1 MSTPSPSESVASVL
15 VVDDDPGVLTAL
27 AELLGQEGF
36 EVATAPGGAEA
47 IKLARE
53 IRFDVVVCDLRMD
66 GLSGEDTL
74 AAIKAIDP
82 EIEVVMGTGHAS
94 VDTAVECM
102 RRGAFD
108 YLTKPYTRETLLRV
122 IRRALESS
130 QLHGAVELSDAA
142 RTVASLSPGAL
153 TTELPLMA
161 ARVFRSEAAALVL
174 QREAELSVYLS
185 EPRPGRDG
193 AVIAPPS
200 PALVRSLA
208 VRGVQTSAPFR
219 FVSPRQEGL
228 SANASDDA
236 YAAALVCPL
245 RTADVTEGALVLLR
259 GQGSPPFTIAV
270 VRRAITFAGLV
281 SLAAARLRTTTAAPR
296 ALPESLGRLLRDAR
310 QNVEVLRRG
319 TDDGE
324 RALRLER
331 LSTIVSALQKLLGTE

>member
-1 MSTPSPSESVASVL
+1 MNAPSPSESVATVL
-15 VVDDDPGVLTAL
+15 VVDDDAAVLASVT
-27 AELLGQEGF
+27 ELLGREGY
-36 EVATAPGGAEA
+36 EVASAPNGAEA
-47 IKLARE
+47 VKLARE

-82 EIEVVMGTGHAS
+82 EIEVVMGTGHAT

-108 YLTKPYTRETLLRV
+108 YLTKPYNRETLLRV

-142 RTVASLSPGAL
+142 RAVAALPAASLTSAL
-153 TTELPLMA
+153 PPLA
-161 ARVFRSEAAALVL
+161 AKLFRSEAAALVV
-174 QREAELSVYLS
+174 QRDTELAVYS
-185 EPRPGRDG
+185 SQPRPARDG
-193 AVIAPPS
+193 ALIAPPS
-200 PALVRSLA
+200 TGLVRALA

-228 SANASDDA
+228 SATASDDA

-245 RTADVTEGALVLLR
+245 RSDEATEGALVLLR

-270 VRRAITFAGLV
+270 VRRAITFAALV
-281 SLAAARLRTTTAAPR
+281 SLATARLRDRNATPR
-296 ALPESLGRLLRDAR
+296 ALPESLTRLLREAR
-310 QNVEVLRRG
+310 QNVEVLRQG
-319 TDDGE
+319 TDEGE
-324 RALRLER
+324 RTLRLER
-331 LSTIVSALQKLLGTE
+331 LSTVVSALQKLLG